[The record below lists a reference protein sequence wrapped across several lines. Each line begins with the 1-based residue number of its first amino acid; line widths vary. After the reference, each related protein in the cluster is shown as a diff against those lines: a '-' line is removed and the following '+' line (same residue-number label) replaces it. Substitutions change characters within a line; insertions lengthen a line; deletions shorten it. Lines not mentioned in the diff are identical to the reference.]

1 MSNMEAAPG
10 SAPQPLGV
18 LLVGNGLLTQEQ
30 LTAALA
36 EQQQTGRP
44 LGEIVVARGW
54 VSGPLVAQALA
65 TQRGGLTKTEYGYA
79 TGFPSGDETAA
90 PAAPVAPPP
99 VTIAAPTRPALRLAT
114 PPPVSSDSELRA
126 QATADEPIAPLVP
139 PPALQADPAPAPP
152 VEPLL
157 LAPASAPEAETP
169 QAAENPEVD
178 ALRERIA
185 ELEKIADAAAT
196 NTETA
201 RAQAASAQAELQA
214 AQAETEAMRERLTA
228 LEQRSGTGEADTL
241 RARVAEL
248 DAAVGEAKAS
258 EAEAHEQLQAAQ
270 ADAGALRERLAVV
283 EAQAADGN
291 EADALRAQVADLEAT
306 IAEAKGREAE
316 AVEQLHAAAAERGEL
331 EAARVEADALR
342 RKLAELEEQAMQAG
356 EVDAL
361 QTRIA
366 ELESTIS
373 ETSTRASDAR
383 AEADALRA
391 HITELERLTEESSAA
406 DARVS
411 EASAREA
418 HALEQLG
425 AATAE
430 RDELRRRVTDLD
442 QELRSATAR
451 RDLVAEEAQASK
463 NRAAELEA
471 VAAGLRAE
479 LETRAQAT
487 ESTGGEPQARLEV
500 LEHRLDQAHHQL
512 SALQSGRDLL
522 VDVERRLAA
531 ALSEQA
537 ATSARMRMLE
547 QELAERTRAYVEVA
561 DELARV
567 HGAGGTEQAEER
579 ATRHLVFATI
589 GTSYEIVEL
598 DGQPPAP
605 GDVIELESGRH
616 LVVRVG
622 TSPLAGS
629 RLPCAYTI
637 PA

>member
-79 TGFPSGDETAA
+79 TGFPSGEEAAA

-99 VTIAAPTRPALRLAT
+99 VSVEVPTRPALRLAT

-126 QATADEPIAPLVP
+126 QTAAAEPVMPLAP
-139 PPALQADPAPAPP
+139 PPAVEAPAPA
-152 VEPLL
+152 VEQLL
-157 LAPASAPEAETP
+157 PEPAPAAEAE
-169 QAAENPEVD
+169 AEAQLPAPAGSEVE
-178 ALRERIA
+178 ALRARIA
-185 ELEKIADAAAT
+185 ELETIADKAAT

-201 RAQAASAQAELQA
+201 RAQAAAAQADLQT
-214 AQAETEAMRERLTA
+214 AQAETAAMRERLTA
-228 LEQRSGTGEADTL
+228 LEERSGAGEAETL

-248 DAAVGEAKAS
+248 DTVVSEAKAS
-258 EAEAHEQLQAAQ
+258 EAAALEQLQAAQ
-270 ADAGALRERLAVV
+270 AEAETLRGQLAAI
-283 EAQAADGN
+283 ETQAADSG
-291 EADALRAQVADLEAT
+291 EADALRARVAELEST
-306 IAEAKGREAE
+306 MSEAKEREAE
-316 AVEQLHAAAAERGEL
+316 ALEQLHSAAAERGEL
-331 EAARVEADALR
+331 EAVRVEAEALK
-342 RKLAELEEQAMQAG
+342 RKIAELEEQAGQ
-356 EVDAL
+356 VV
-361 QTRIA
+361 
-366 ELESTIS
+366 S
-373 ETSTRASDAR
+373 
-383 AEADALRA
+383 
-391 HITELERLTEESSAA
+391 A

-430 RDELRRRVTDLD
+430 RDELRRRVSDLD

-451 RDLVAEEAQASK
+451 RDLLAEEAQASK
-463 NRAAELEA
+463 GRVADLEA
-471 VAAGLRAE
+471 LAAGLRAE
-479 LETRAQAT
+479 LETRAHDAPA
-487 ESTGGEPQARLEV
+487 ESAGGEPQARLEV

-512 SALQSGRDLL
+512 SALQTGRDLL
-522 VDVERRLAA
+522 ADVERRLAA

-537 ATSARMRMLE
+537 ATSAKMRMLE

-561 DELARV
+561 DELAKL
-567 HGAGGTEQAEER
+567 HGTTPQATPE
-579 ATRHLVFATI
+579 ASPRHLVFATI
-589 GTSYEIVEL
+589 GTAYEIVEL
-598 DGQPPAP
+598 DGPPPSP
-605 GDVIELESGRH
+605 GDVVELESGRH

-622 TSPLAGS
+622 ASPLAGS

-637 PA
+637 PG

>member
-1 MSNMEAAPG
+1 MMSNMEAASG
-10 SAPQPLGV
+10 SPPQPLGV

-30 LTAALA
+30 LAAALA

-79 TGFPSGDETAA
+79 TGFPSGDEATA

-99 VTIAAPTRPALRLAT
+99 VTIAVPTRPALRLAT
-114 PPPVSSDSELRA
+114 PPPISSDSELRA
-126 QATADEPIAPLVP
+126 QAAAGAEPLVPLVP
-139 PPALQADPAPAPP
+139 PPALETAPAPAPA
-152 VEPLL
+152 VEPLP
-157 LAPASAPEAETP
+157 APPAPGPEAEAP
-169 QAAENPEVD
+169 QAAEQSEVE

-201 RAQAASAQAELQA
+201 RAQAAT

-228 LEQRSGTGEADTL
+228 LEQRSGAGEEETL

-258 EAEAHEQLQAAQ
+258 EAEAHEQLQSAQ
-270 ADAGALRERLAVV
+270 AEAEALRAQLAAV
-283 EAQAADGN
+283 EAQATDSSEADG
-291 EADALRAQVADLEAT
+291 LRARVAELETTISEAT
-306 IAEAKGREAE
+306 AREAE
-316 AVEQLHAAAAERGEL
+316 ALEQLHAAAAERGEL

-342 RKLAELEEQAMQAG
+342 RKIAELEEQAEQA
-356 EVDAL
+356 A
-361 QTRIA
+361 
-366 ELESTIS
+366 
-373 ETSTRASDAR
+373 
-383 AEADALRA
+383 
-391 HITELERLTEESSAA
+391 AA
-406 DARVS
+406 DRVS

-463 NRAAELEA
+463 SRVAELEA
-471 VAAGLRAE
+471 VTAGLRAE
-479 LETRAQAT
+479 LEARAETT

-512 SALQSGRDLL
+512 STLQSGRDLL

-531 ALSEQA
+531 ALAEQA
-537 ATSARMRMLE
+537 ATSAKMRMLE

-561 DELARV
+561 DELARMYGES
-567 HGAGGTEQAEER
+567 GAQPAEDS
-579 ATRHLVFATI
+579 APRHLVFATI
-589 GTSYEIVEL
+589 GTAYEIVEL
-598 DGQPPAP
+598 DGSAP
-605 GDVIELESGRH
+605 EPGAVLELESGRH

-622 TSPLAGS
+622 ASPLAGS